1 MIKIIKLRSEY
12 ASRHPTFVQ
21 INKKLHAEHPVAV
34 HHEICELPDAVGADD
49 PAWFDPLSK
58 NHPFP
63 RPLNL
68 ELNQDDLEI
77 LYRLSKG
84 MRIDGHPN
92 ISELKR
98 KISKADFRE
107 NHQEEIVVFR
117 NLPENKARAV
127 ETTKRW
133 KQDNPE
139 KTKRHKQD
147 QKEKA
152 YLQRPPVAID
162 AEGQTYDGNDIK
174 YNGALFPAHHTY
186 LWGSSLDIF
195 EFSKVK
201 FLRPEAQVTDWLCN
215 EDKAPLTS
223 VQILN
228 WLLTRPLYYG
238 PNALFVAYAFDYDV
252 TQILKDL
259 PRKKVWEIC
268 RHEKFSAEAARRV
281 GRLLRRQEQVLSAKQ
296 ASKLKDKAS
305 AELPPLDETFS
316 DDQSDETD
324 VDVDDIE
331 TVEQRPKARKKNIYA
346 PVFWKDFAIKY
357 LNVNGGDKMCQMA
370 ARYCTSRVERKGF

>member
-1 MIKIIKLRSEY
+1 
-12 ASRHPTFVQ
+12 VQ
-21 INKKLHAEHPVAV
+21 INKKLHEERPVAV
-34 HHEICELPDAVGADD
+34 HHEICELPDAAGTED
-49 PAWFDPLSK
+49 PGPFDLLPTDHPLR
-58 NHPFP
+58 

-98 KISKADFRE
+98 KLSKADFRE
-107 NHQEEIVVFR
+107 DHQEEIVAFR

-127 ETTKRW
+127 TTAKRW
-133 KQDNPE
+133 KRNNPE
-139 KTKRHKQD
+139 KTKRHKQY

-162 AEGQTYDGNDIK
+162 AEGQTYEGNDIK
-174 YNGALFPAHHTY
+174 YNDALFPAHHTY
-186 LWGSSLDIF
+186 LWGSSLDIS

-201 FLRPEAQVTDWLCN
+201 FLRPKAQTTDWLCS

-268 RHEKFSAEAARRV
+268 RHEKSSVETAPGRPSSAAARASFV
-281 GRLLRRQEQVLSAKQ
+281 G
-296 ASKLKDKAS
+296 
-305 AELPPLDETFS
+305 ETS
-316 DDQSDETD
+316 VQIINS
-324 VDVDDIE
+324 
-331 TVEQRPKARKKNIYA
+331 P
-346 PVFWKDFAIKY
+346 
-357 LNVNGGDKMCQMA
+357 
-370 ARYCTSRVERKGF
+370 